1 MASRRITFMIY
12 IVLLTMSVLLVSCAT
27 AYLEQTTGMAA
38 IPRQVRSPDAGE
50 KAETTMR
57 FLRPGG
63 TGDDVANEIANTE
76 ERSLQAVKTPILKLN
91 MKLSLTLKHNP
102 TKVLKEIQQFRL
114 PLNEDNASLDEYRK
128 KMGTTGINADDAYV
142 IKTLKGVIPESQLP
156 VLFKAMQK
164 NTKLQTFGKNL
175 EKLAANSV

>member
-1 MASRRITFMIY
+1 
-12 IVLLTMSVLLVSCAT
+12 
-27 AYLEQTTGMAA
+27 
-38 IPRQVRSPDAGE
+38 
-50 KAETTMR
+50 MR
-57 FLRPGG
+57 FLRTGG

-91 MKLSLTLKHNP
+91 LNLSLKLKHDP
-102 TKVLKEIQQFRL
+102 IKILKKIQQFRL
-114 PLNEDNASLDEYRK
+114 PLNEDNASLDE
-128 KMGTTGINADDAYV
+128 
-142 IKTLKGVIPESQLP
+142 TLKGVIPESQLP